1 MNTSLSEAVFDDA
14 RVRGFFYDCSLTA
27 ASLVGT
33 DLSHSQF
40 VGPRGGNRFGRARL
54 IETRFHYTKISTA
67 AFKRAVMEKADFLGA
82 VLAPEIA
89 RHLTDRKILPSCVPG
104 QAPVD
109 D

>member
-14 RVRGFFYDCSLTA
+14 RVRGFFYDWA

-54 IETRFHYTKISTA
+54 IETRFRYTKISTA
-67 AFKRAVMEKADFLGA
+67 VFKRAVMEKADFLGA

-89 RHLTDRKILPSCVPG
+89 PHLTDRKILPSCVPG